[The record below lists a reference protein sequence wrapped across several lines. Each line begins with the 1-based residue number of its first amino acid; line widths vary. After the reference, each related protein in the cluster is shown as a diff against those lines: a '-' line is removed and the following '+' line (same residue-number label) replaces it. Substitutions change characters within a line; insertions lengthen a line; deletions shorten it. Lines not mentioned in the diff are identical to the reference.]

1 MLLDSNIHGDLL
13 VKNAV
18 NTIQT
23 SKQAASEIIYSP
35 LKYFRKLQRSY
46 MKRKKKKRKILKELF
61 ST

>member
-13 VKNAV
+13 VKSAV

-35 LKYFRKLQRSY
+35 LENFRKLQRSY
-46 MKRKKKKRKILKELF
+46 MKKKKRKILKELF